1 MLLDCC
7 FISSLH
13 YWVVFE
19 TLFGC
24 QEKVER
30 EKLNLEFF
38 IIKSGIIDLFC
49 HPTIVT
55 LDSINPFDTINN
67 STCQKKSR
75 TEGLA
80 IYLYK
85 LNKRSIA

>member
-55 LDSINPFDTINN
+55 LDSITLLTPLTIALAR
-67 STCQKKSR
+67 KSP
-75 TEGLA
+75 GL
-80 IYLYK
+80 K
-85 LNKRSIA
+85 D